1 MFRMVLEKSSEER
14 LVFLLTVS
22 ESAVKLQYG
31 QPSSQVGTLTFSTQG
46 RLTVDRWTHLA
57 LQVKTGF
64 PYLSMYPPLPYTDLC
79 FEQEWIHTIH
89 TLPLFKTIK

>member
-1 MFRMVLEKSSEER
+1 MFRTVLEKSSEER

-31 QPSSQVGTLTFSTQG
+31 QPSGQAGTLTFSTQG

-57 LQVKTGF
+57 LQVGTGI
-64 PYLSMYPPLPYTDLC
+64 PYLSIYPAL
-79 FEQEWIHTIH
+79 H
-89 TLPLFKTIK
+89 